1 MLKIGKFFWM
11 YVVILKG
18 FVTDVVLFF
27 RFDRLMQKQLAYM
40 LGRQQIFFEFSDD
53 VEEYDELIEI
63 MFNVNFNNN
72 FMVLVREVGSFQLN
86 MYKLI
91 FFGMIM
97 DIYVFYIGNC
107 LFLFYFLF
115 LYFYCQWVNIGFGFF
130 KKNLMNVFIRVIFL

>member
-1 MLKIGKFFWM
+1 M
-11 YVVILKG
+11 YVVIIKG
-18 FVTDVVLFF
+18 FLTDVVLFF

>member
-1 MLKIGKFFWM
+1 
-11 YVVILKG
+11 
-18 FVTDVVLFF
+18 
-27 RFDRLMQKQLAYM
+27 MQKQLAYM

-97 DIYVFYIGNC
+97 DIYVFYIQGIVC
-107 LFLFYFLF
+107 FYFIF
-115 LYFYCQWVNIGFGFF
+115 CFYI
-130 KKNLMNVFIRVIFL
+130 FIVSG

>member
-1 MLKIGKFFWM
+1 M
-11 YVVILKG
+11 YVVIRKG
-18 FVTDVVLFF
+18 FLTDVVLFF

>member
-1 MLKIGKFFWM
+1 M
-11 YVVILKG
+11 YVVIIKG
-18 FVTDVVLFF
+18 FLTDVVLFF

-130 KKNLMNVFIRVIFL
+130 IKYLMNVFIRVIFL

>member
-1 MLKIGKFFWM
+1 M
-11 YVVILKG
+11 YVVIIKG
-18 FVTDVVLFF
+18 FLTDVVLFF

-130 KKNLMNVFIRVIFL
+130 KKKFNECVYQSNFFMRIFFF

>member
-1 MLKIGKFFWM
+1 M
-11 YVVILKG
+11 YVVIIKG
-18 FVTDVVLFF
+18 FLTDVVLFF

-130 KKNLMNVFIRVIFL
+130 KKKLMNVFIRVIFL

>member
-1 MLKIGKFFWM
+1 
-11 YVVILKG
+11 
-18 FVTDVVLFF
+18 
-27 RFDRLMQKQLAYM
+27 M

-130 KKNLMNVFIRVIFL
+130 KKNLMNVFIRVIFFMRIFFF

>member
-1 MLKIGKFFWM
+1 M
-11 YVVILKG
+11 YVVIIKG
-18 FVTDVVLFF
+18 FLTDIVLFF

>member
-1 MLKIGKFFWM
+1 M
-11 YVVILKG
+11 YVVIRKG
-18 FVTDVVLFF
+18 FLTDVVLFF

-107 LFLFYFLF
+107 WFLFYFLF

-130 KKNLMNVFIRVIFL
+130 KKNLMNAFIRVIFL